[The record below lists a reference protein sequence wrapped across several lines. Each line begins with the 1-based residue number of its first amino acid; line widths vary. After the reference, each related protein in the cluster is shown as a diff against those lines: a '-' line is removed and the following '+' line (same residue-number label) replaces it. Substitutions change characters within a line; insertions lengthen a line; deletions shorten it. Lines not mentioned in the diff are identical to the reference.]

1 MKTVDIYRGDITSVN
16 PKGTDYLL
24 IEVRSPYLLIW
35 NNKVSSESFYTSLE
49 DFVIFLFLES
59 LINLKKCK
67 FSSLKVDKEK
77 FRRWVLSKGFHAGVR
92 AIGYSHGLIP
102 ANESVQHFIKC
113 QPLGT
118 FVVCFYASLWLQLFT
133 RICTDLDWTTDLKY
147 ATRLGQTS
155 LVLRAPVRKNRTYL
169 GMGGQFDFI
178 FLWKNARL

>member
-1 MKTVDIYRGDITSVN
+1 MLPSIR
-16 PKGTDYLL
+16 
-24 IEVRSPYLLIW
+24 R
-35 NNKVSSESFYTSLE
+35 VSCRLRLRVQQVPFYFYTKKLPGYSIYTCHRNLS
-49 DFVIFLFLES
+49 DVWGSTTRSTRDTFFLS
-59 LINLKKCK
+59 Q
-67 FSSLKVDKEK
+67 
-77 FRRWVLSKGFHAGVR
+77 RYRWNHCFYMWTEVLSKGFHAGVR

-102 ANESVQHFIKC
+102 ANESVQHSIKC

-155 LVLRAPVRKNRTYL
+155 SVLRAPVRKNRTYL

>member
-24 IEVRSPYLLIW
+24 IEVTSPYLLIW

-77 FRRWVLSKGFHAGVR
+77 FRRCKM
-92 AIGYSHGLIP
+92 
-102 ANESVQHFIKC
+102 SV
-113 QPLGT
+113 
-118 FVVCFYASLWLQLFT
+118 
-133 RICTDLDWTTDLKY
+133 
-147 ATRLGQTS
+147 
-155 LVLRAPVRKNRTYL
+155 
-169 GMGGQFDFI
+169 
-178 FLWKNARL
+178 